1 MGLLMSLEVLAERIS
16 HLLDRLEI
24 TCDKIDEIEKEVQSL
39 QRWRAYLIGAWAVL
53 ATLGAI
59 LVKR

>member
-1 MGLLMSLEVLAERIS
+1 MSLEVLAERIS